1 MRKNKFVKKNIII
14 VSMHLLGGGGG
25 YLQINCLILYS
36 WFHENDSFSVHYFNE
51 NYLPIHEYR

>member
-25 YLQINCLILYS
+25 VFANKLSDILQLVS
-36 WFHENDSFSVHYFNE
+36 
-51 NYLPIHEYR
+51 